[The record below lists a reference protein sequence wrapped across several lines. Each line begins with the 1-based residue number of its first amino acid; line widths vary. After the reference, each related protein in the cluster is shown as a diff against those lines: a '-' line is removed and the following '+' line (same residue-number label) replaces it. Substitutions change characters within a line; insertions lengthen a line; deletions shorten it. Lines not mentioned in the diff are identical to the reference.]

1 MPSLPSSETVA
12 LAVWLLVWLVIIFI
26 IVPRDDA
33 G

>member
-1 MPSLPSSETVA
+1 MPSLLSTENVA